1 MCKMEHKMSNSDVQV
16 LIIEDTNSIGV
27 VMQSWLKKAEINSE
41 LVGTGK
47 EGIERIQKG
56 GIKVLLLD
64 LQLPDMNGLE
74 VLDLIKSEGLN
85 ITTVVV
91 TASGSITTAVD
102 AMRRGA
108 YDFLVKPTAQERLL
122 TTTKNALERETLN
135 TAVKQIKKDF
145 KKGGN
150 HGFIGS
156 SLPMIAI
163 YKTIDAVARS
173 SACVFISGESGTGK
187 ELCAEAIHIA
197 SNRKRSSFV
206 ALNCAAIPKDLIES
220 EVFGHVKGA
229 FTGATSDREGAAFSA
244 DGGTLFL
251 DEVCEMDLKLQS
263 KLLRFLQTGTVQ
275 KVGSDKLE
283 KVDVRILCA
292 TNRNPLLEVEEGR
305 FREDLYYRLH
315 VIPVELPPLRN
326 RESDVIEIA
335 KFLLKQISE
344 EEGKN
349 FNSFTQEAVDA
360 LLSHSWPGNVREL
373 QNIIRNAVI
382 LNEGEKIDS
391 SMFSFA
397 TKVPEFG
404 SVAAFKAANTIG
416 INALSVSLNQSFAD
430 IEREIIEGAINQCDG
445 SIPKA
450 SDMLSLSP
458 STIYRKKESWV

>member
-1 MCKMEHKMSNSDVQV
+1 MSNSNVQV

-74 VLDLIKSEGLN
+74 VLDLIKSEGLD

-229 FTGATSDREGAAFSA
+229 FTGAT
-244 DGGTLFL
+244 
-251 DEVCEMDLKLQS
+251 
-263 KLLRFLQTGTVQ
+263 
-275 KVGSDKLE
+275 
-283 KVDVRILCA
+283 
-292 TNRNPLLEVEEGR
+292 
-305 FREDLYYRLH
+305 
-315 VIPVELPPLRN
+315 
-326 RESDVIEIA
+326 
-335 KFLLKQISE
+335 
-344 EEGKN
+344 
-349 FNSFTQEAVDA
+349 
-360 LLSHSWPGNVREL
+360 
-373 QNIIRNAVI
+373 
-382 LNEGEKIDS
+382 
-391 SMFSFA
+391 
-397 TKVPEFG
+397 
-404 SVAAFKAANTIG
+404 
-416 INALSVSLNQSFAD
+416 
-430 IEREIIEGAINQCDG
+430 
-445 SIPKA
+445 
-450 SDMLSLSP
+450 
-458 STIYRKKESWV
+458 